1 MAFEARI
8 HFATSMA
15 NELEE
20 LKVHEFRIRRSV
32 LYLLARGAFLWIVG
46 LFVVLGFDRV
56 LLQAASENSW
66 SVGSLVFDFDTIANF
81 SLWSHVV
88 LFTLYGALSLFVV
101 LHWYYEYYLIQPDS
115 IFVHR
120 GIVFS
125 SEQAFQMED
134 IKSIEIIQGM
144 FGKIFNTGTVKLFAH
159 RAQQYVLLSGVRR
172 PAAIAAHIQRLHPSP
187 ESVLPVVSRSGNR
200 QK

>member
-66 SVGSLVFDFDTIANF
+66 SVGSLVFDFDAIINF

-88 LFTLYGALSLFVV
+88 LFTLYG
-101 LHWYYEYYLIQPDS
+101 
-115 IFVHR
+115 
-120 GIVFS
+120 
-125 SEQAFQMED
+125 
-134 IKSIEIIQGM
+134 
-144 FGKIFNTGTVKLFAH
+144 GTFFIC
-159 RAQQYVLLSGVRR
+159 R
-172 PAAIAAHIQRLHPSP
+172 PAL
-187 ESVLPVVSRSGNR
+187 VLRILPHTARFYICT
-200 QK
+200 